1 MKRVF
6 LPLAIIFLVIT
17 SAAAAGPDV
26 ATIVKHMK
34 RGLEGPSGAVRFM
47 TLKVINGGNP
57 VTEWKM
63 AQANGTA
70 NGAHWILTVVLAP
83 PDAKGIAFLD
93 QERTGGTSSV
103 KYVYL
108 PATKRVLEFTPVA
121 GYDAFFATDFSY
133 QDLGFIALG
142 GGGEKLVGTETR
154 DGKKVYK
161 LEDHP
166 INHPYYS
173 KVISYV
179 ATDTLLPIE
188 RDFYDR
194 AGRLFKSEHCTL
206 ETVDGIPTITKIVMN
221 DVQSGSSSEI
231 DVTKVIQNKQ
241 MPADLFDP
249 KHLPE
254 IADHPFWKT
263 VTQSAL
269 KTEGGAR
276 NMASG
281 EN

>member
-6 LPLAIIFLVIT
+6 LPLAIIFLVVT

-34 RGLEGPSGAVRFM
+34 QGLEGPSGAVRLM
-47 TLKVINGGNP
+47 TLKVISNGNA
-57 VTEWKM
+57 VAEWKM

-83 PDAKGIAFLD
+83 PDARGIAFLD
-93 QERTGGTSSV
+93 QEPTAGTTSV

-133 QDLGFIALG
+133 QDLGFIPLG
-142 GGGEKLVGTETR
+142 GGGEKLLGIDTR

-179 ATDTLLPIE
+179 ATDTLLPME

-194 AGRLFKSEHCTL
+194 AGRLFKSEHCMV
-206 ETVDGIPTITKIVMN
+206 EIVDGIPTITKIVMN

-231 DVTKVIQNKQ
+231 DVTKVIHNKQ

-254 IADHPFWKT
+254 VADHPFWKT
-263 VTQSAL
+263 VTQSAMG
-269 KTEGGAR
+269 TEGGAR
-276 NMASG
+276 DMASG